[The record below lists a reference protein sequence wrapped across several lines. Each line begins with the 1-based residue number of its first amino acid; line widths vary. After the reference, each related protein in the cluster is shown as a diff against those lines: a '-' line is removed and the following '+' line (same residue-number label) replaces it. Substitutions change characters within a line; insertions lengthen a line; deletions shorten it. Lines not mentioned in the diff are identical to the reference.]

1 MSLPPIHQPVDQ
13 PFDLQ
18 LGRYETHLDNMHL
31 NEDSGKITQVIGQMI
46 LAFLPGATIGS
57 VCRVYPSGTT
67 VSFLAE
73 VIGFRD
79 RSVLL
84 MPLGEMRGVGLGS
97 TIVLER
103 LVATIG
109 VGPQLLGRVINGL
122 GEPLDRLGPIESQ
135 DESLI
140 YRAVENP
147 LDRKPIHEPMDLGVR
162 AINGM
167 ITVGRGQRV
176 GIMAGSGVGKSV
188 LMGMMARSSNADV
201 NVIAMIGE
209 RGREVK
215 EFIEEI
221 LGPEG
226 LKRSI
231 VVCAT
236 SDQSPLLRMRASYV
250 ATTIAEYF
258 CEQGQHVLLMMDS
271 VTRFAMAQ
279 REIGL
284 SAGEPPASKGYTPSV
299 FAALPKMLERAGCF
313 EDRGSITGLYTVLV
327 EGDDMDDPIGD
338 AVRSIVDGH
347 IVLDRKL
354 ASRGHF
360 PAIDVLGST
369 SRVMHN
375 VVPPEFLRIARAMR
389 ENMAVYSEAED
400 LINIGAYRSGSNP
413 AIDEAIRLHP
423 AITGYLRQEVGETT
437 DIIKCAQAMARIV
450 GVPPARVPAG
460 KS

>member
-1 MSLPPIHQPVDQ
+1 MSTLEPRPPM
-13 PFDLQ
+13 DLQ
-18 LGRYETHLDNMHL
+18 LTRYETLLERVHLT
-31 NEDSGKITQVIGQMI
+31 EDSGKITQVVGNMMMGYI
-46 LAFLPGATIGS
+46 PGATIGS
-57 VCRVYPSGTT
+57 VCEVHPSQGFPK
-67 VSFLAE
+67 FLAE
-73 VIGFRD
+73 VIGFKD
-79 RSVLL
+79 RNVLL

-97 TIVLER
+97 RIVLER
-103 LVATIG
+103 QVATVK
-109 VGPQLLGRVINGL
+109 VGPELLGRVLNGL
-122 GEPLDRLGPIESQ
+122 GEPLDGLGVFDTH
-135 DESLI
+135 DEALI
-140 YRAVENP
+140 YNAVGNP

-176 GIMAGSGVGKSV
+176 SIMAGSGVGKSV

-215 EFIEEI
+215 EFIEDI
-221 LGPEG
+221 LGEEG
-226 LKRSI
+226 LKRSVI
-231 VVCAT
+231 ICAT

-250 ATTIAEYF
+250 ATTVAEYF
-258 CEQGQHVLLMMDS
+258 CGLGKHVLLMMDS
-271 VTRFAMAQ
+271 CTRFAMAQ

-299 FAALPKMLERAGCF
+299 FAALPKLLERAGNF
-313 EDRGSITGLYTVLV
+313 ETGGSITGLYTVLV

-360 PAIDVLGST
+360 PAIDVLPST
-369 SRVMHN
+369 SRVMRN
-375 VVPPEFLRIARAMR
+375 VVPREFMMLARKMR
-389 ENMAVYSEAED
+389 ENLSVYHEAED
-400 LINIGAYRSGSNP
+400 LINIGAYRAGSNP

-423 AITGYLRQEVGETT
+423 AITEYLRQEVDEAT
-437 DIIKCAQAMARIV
+437 DLQTCMHMMEQIL
-450 GVPPARVPAG
+450 G
-460 KS
+460 

>member
-1 MSLPPIHQPVDQ
+1 MTLSSVSDPY
-13 PFDLQ
+13 DLQ
-18 LGRYETHLDNMHL
+18 LHRYEALLKRVHLT
-31 NEDSGKITQVIGQMI
+31 EDSGKITQVIGQMM
-46 LAFLPGATIGS
+46 LGTLPGATIGS
-57 VCRVYPSGTT
+57 VCEVYPGSGFDK
-67 VSFLAE
+67 FLAE

-79 RSVLL
+79 RNVLL

-97 TIVLER
+97 RIVLER
-103 LVATIG
+103 QIATVK
-109 VGPQLLGRVINGL
+109 VGSTLLGRVINGL
-122 GEPLDRLGPIESQ
+122 GEPLDGLGPIESL
-135 DESLI
+135 DESMI
-140 YRAVENP
+140 YNPVGNP
-147 LDRKPIHEPMDLGVR
+147 LEREPIHEPMDLGVR

-167 ITVGRGQRV
+167 LTVGRGQRMA
-176 GIMAGSGVGKSV
+176 IMAGSGVGKSV

-226 LKRSI
+226 LRRSVI
-231 VVCAT
+231 VCAT

-258 CEQGQHVLLMMDS
+258 CDMGQHVLLMMDS

-299 FAALPKMLERAGCF
+299 FAALPKMLERVGAF
-313 EDRGSITGLYTVLV
+313 VDKGSITGLYTVLV
-327 EGDDMDDPIGD
+327 EGDDMNDPIGD
-338 AVRSIVDGH
+338 SVRSIVDGH
-347 IVLDRKL
+347 IVLDRRL

-360 PAIDVLGST
+360 PAIDVLSST
-369 SRVMHN
+369 SRVMRQ
-375 VVPPEFLRIARAMR
+375 VTTPEYVRLSRAIR
-389 ENMAVYSEAED
+389 EHIAVYKEAED
-400 LINIGAYRSGSNP
+400 LINIGAYKAGSNP

-423 AITGYLRQEVGETT
+423 VITDFLRQEVDEAT
-437 DIIKCAQAMARIV
+437 DLQTCHQLMARIT
-450 GVPPARVPAG
+450 GRG
-460 KS
+460 K

>member
-1 MSLPPIHQPVDQ
+1 MPQNEVY
-13 PFDLQ
+13 DLKLDRYEVV
-18 LGRYETHLDNMHL
+18 LGRTHLT
-31 NEDSGKITQVIGQMI
+31 EDSGKITQVVGQVMTGYI
-46 LAFLPGATIGS
+46 PGATIGS
-57 VCRVYPSGTT
+57 VCAVYPSQGFER
-67 VSFLAE
+67 FLAE
-73 VIGFRD
+73 VVGFKD
-79 RSVLL
+79 RNVLL

-97 TIVLER
+97 RIVLER
-103 LVATIG
+103 QVATLK
-109 VGPQLLGRVINGL
+109 VGPELLGRVINGL
-122 GEPLDRLGPIESQ
+122 GEPLDGGDPIDAI
-135 DESLI
+135 DESFI
-140 YRAVENP
+140 YNPVGNP
-147 LDRKPIHEPMDLGVR
+147 LDREPIHQPMDLGVR

-226 LKRSI
+226 LARSVI
-231 VVCAT
+231 VVAT

-250 ATTIAEYF
+250 ATTVSEYF
-258 CEQGQHVLLMMDS
+258 CGLGNNVLLMMDS

-284 SAGEPPASKGYTPSV
+284 STGEPPASKGYTPSV
-299 FAALPKMLERAGCF
+299 FSALPKMLERAGSF
-313 EDRGSITGLYTVLV
+313 ENKGSITGLYTVLV

-369 SRVMHN
+369 SRVMKN
-375 VVPPEFLRIARAMR
+375 VVTAEHMRTARAMR
-389 ENMAVYSEAED
+389 SHMAIYREAED
-400 LINIGAYRSGSNP
+400 LINIGAYKPGSNP
-413 AIDEAIRLHP
+413 EIDEAIRLHP
-423 AITGYLRQEVGETT
+423 AIVEYLRQETDEATDMET
-437 DIIKCAQAMARIV
+437 CGQLMARIT
-450 GVPPARVPAG
+450 GLGR
-460 KS
+460 